1 MEPNGDNSKE
11 NGDNGDVS
19 QTNESDEGVI
29 KSMIHDLMK
38 SNYENLLS
46 ADRHLL
52 KGKKEKIKS
61 DVSERV
67 KGESERDRVSEC
79 VKANSLLTVSLW
91 NISLCVCSKRRS
103 QRVRPQ
109 CSQANLGICFRILVI
124 VSSKVSGRVRVS
136 ECVGASSP
144 LTVSLWSISL

>member
-52 KGKKEKIKS
+52 KGKKEK
-61 DVSERV
+61 
-67 KGESERDRVSEC
+67 
-79 VKANSLLTVSLW
+79 
-91 NISLCVCSKRRS
+91 
-103 QRVRPQ
+103 
-109 CSQANLGICFRILVI
+109 
-124 VSSKVSGRVRVS
+124 
-136 ECVGASSP
+136 
-144 LTVSLWSISL
+144 